1 MGVLDSESLFE
12 KSIAEPLE
20 DARQYKNINLIV
32 GIPFYNEVDTLP
44 LVLRMVADSLVSMKI
59 SDKALIICAGD
70 PAGEKALEAVK
81 NMKLQVPHMQFLM
94 LEGGNGRG
102 MSIRALLELAEKLET
117 DLAILPADIIGKGAG
132 LQPGALQR
140 MLKPLQYGYDLL
152 PLFYYFTGIKPSA
165 TISCPSA
172 LSTKSIKALTTP
184 SGSSLVK

>member
-102 MSIRALLELAEKLET
+102 VMAAGDHYATIDLEVFPGK
-117 DLAILPADIIGKGAG
+117 IKGWCHHQPDIYHMAAHI
-132 LQPGALQR
+132 QQ
-140 MLKPLQYGYDLL
+140 PLQHHFVQPFRAETVVPANQHLIRSVLL
-152 PLFYYFTGIKPSA
+152 NIGS
-165 TISCPSA
+165 
-172 LSTKSIKALTTP
+172 KSLP
-184 SGSSLVK
+184 DEPYSSIC